1 MPVDTVVFDVGNVLI
16 QWNPRHLYR
25 KLLPDE
31 AAVQRF
37 LDEVCTGAWNV
48 EQDRGRSWHEAI
60 AERVAL
66 FPQQEALIR
75 AFSDRWHE
83 MVPGE
88 VPGSAAIVDALRAR
102 GVPLYAITNFSA
114 EKYAETLARFPI
126 LGLFREVVVSAHER
140 LIKPDAAIYRLLL
153 DRHGLTAGQ
162 CLFVDDSATN
172 VAGAEAVGMRGH
184 LFEDAARLREV
195 LVALGI
201 LRD

>member
-1 MPVDTVVFDVGNVLI
+1 MSVDTVVFDVGNVLI
-16 QWNPRHLYR
+16 QWDPRHLYR

-66 FPQQEALIR
+66 FPQHEALIR

-114 EKYAETLARFPI
+114 EKYAETLERFPI

-153 DRHGLTAGQ
+153 DRHGLTPGQ

-172 VAGAEAVGMRGH
+172 VIGAEAVGMRGH
-184 LFEDAARLREV
+184 LFKDAAGLRAELNRLGLLTR
-195 LVALGI
+195 
-201 LRD
+201 